1 MFDTWLERE
10 NLLWRLLFDASTGCQ
25 HINLRHSKRI
35 IIIIIIIMMSLS
47 RRDSGDSE
55 ANLGLLGAIEGG
67 SSSTVSLSEVE
78 LPLPADRAG
87 AVHVG
92 GDAAGESSGSSSS
105 AAGAAAG
112 AGAGHGSGAG
122 AGGGGNQQAT
132 AIVGDIDEAA
142 LLKQQLADQQS
153 LINDLLRHQ
162 QSTSSS
168 PQHAQYSHST
178 ASAEL
183 QAAADAAT
191 IAALPP
197 VYASE
202 AHDSSGAASATPDL
216 QYAQMLQVRQCNSA
230 Q

>member
-1 MFDTWLERE
+1 MQALDVNTSTCDTT
-10 NLLWRLLFDASTGCQ
+10 SKTQ
-25 HINLRHSKRI
+25 TQIN
-35 IIIIIIIMMSLS
+35 MSLS

-92 GDAAGESSGSSSS
+92 GGDAAGASSGSSSS

-162 QSTSSS
+162 QSATSS
-168 PQHAQYSHST
+168 PQHAPQYSHSA

-230 Q
+230 